1 MQITIDTSTDTHDHI
16 KRAIKM
22 LQSIVGEEAMSNA
35 PESSSAA
42 PVPMD
47 IFGGS
52 SGGDIFSNAP
62 AESSASESASAEDN
76 APVMNMFNV
85 PSSSSQIQI
94 LSDET
99 PAPNAAEAP
108 AKSDEEPL
116 ADEELFAD
124 LFTREELER
133 MGGKKEEKAQQ
144 SSARA
149 RVYF

>member
-52 SGGDIFSNAP
+52 SGGDIFSNTSVENAH
-62 AESSASESASAEDN
+62 ESAPAEDN
-76 APVMNMFNV
+76 APVMDIFDA

-94 LSDET
+94 ISDEA

-149 RVYF
+149 R